1 MNNCLKHFSEMKY
14 RDPKK
19 KSNISTKFSNEF
31 QFPIIISS
39 FCGFDELVE
48 LKIHNWVFIVGLA
61 SHIDFCGLAGIRTF
75 FYVKSVGILESRSRI
90 TARRDTAKWA
100 CLRRFSA
107 YFFEILREAAR
118 TMIEH

>member
-1 MNNCLKHFSEMKY
+1 MKY

-75 FYVKSVGILESRSRI
+75 FYVKSVGILLIVKSHGFI
-90 TARRDTAKWA
+90 AFVWI
-100 CLRRFSA
+100 SA
-107 YFFEILREAAR
+107 NIV
-118 TMIEH
+118 